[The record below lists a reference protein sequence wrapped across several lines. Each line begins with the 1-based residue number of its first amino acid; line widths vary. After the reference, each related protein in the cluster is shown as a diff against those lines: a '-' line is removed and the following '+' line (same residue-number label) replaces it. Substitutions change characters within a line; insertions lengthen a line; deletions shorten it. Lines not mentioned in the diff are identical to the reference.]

1 MRSRLASDTLGRIML
16 RRMSPYRKASLM
28 WFVVIVA
35 ATVIAGALGASTT
48 VLGMFGVVL
57 VVGHMALYMLSK

>member
-1 MRSRLASDTLGRIML
+1 ML